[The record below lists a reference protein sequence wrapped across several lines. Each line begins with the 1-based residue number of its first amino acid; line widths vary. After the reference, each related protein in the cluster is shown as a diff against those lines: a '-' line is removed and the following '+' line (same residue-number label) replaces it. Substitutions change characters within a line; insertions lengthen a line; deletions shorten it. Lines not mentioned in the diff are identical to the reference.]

1 MTQTE
6 ATLMKPSKGFD
17 KSKPW
22 HYCYTVKDG
31 ELMVAPRNDSTI
43 PAPPSWGPRVN
54 EYHVTREYLDI
65 LPYPYPPEWEPE
77 RDGLFREFWK
87 GGALRLR
94 ERDDKKAA
102 KLFYLH
108 ELKVLKVRE
117 AAFMERYE
125 RAKHALAVARAIGAD
140 IPKEAEI

>member
-6 ATLMKPSKGFD
+6 ATLIKPSKGFD
-17 KSKPW
+17 KSRPW
-22 HYCYTVKDG
+22 HYYYTVKDG
-31 ELMVAPRNDSTI
+31 ELIVTQRYDSTI
-43 PAPPSWGPRVN
+43 PAPPFWGPRVN
-54 EYHVTREYLDI
+54 EHFLNRERLVKA
-65 LPYPYPPEWEPE
+65 PYPCPPEWEPE
-77 RDGLFREFWK
+77 KDDQFREFWK

-108 ELKVLKVRE
+108 ELKMLKHQE
-117 AAFMERYE
+117 AIFMERYE

-140 IPKEAEI
+140 IPKEAQI